1 MPKKVL
7 IVFAHPRYEDSLIHK
22 SLVAAIPQT
31 ENLVFVDLYELYPDF
46 NIDIPTEKQRLSHA
60 DFIVWQHPF
69 YWYSC
74 PPLLKQYLDMVLEF
88 GWAYGSGGFALKD
101 KYFIQAISTG
111 GGQDAYDIN
120 GRNKF
125 TINEFLRPFEQTVKL
140 CHGLWLPP
148 FLVQGTHRLTEEQQ
162 QKAAEEYNLLLK
174 LMLQG
179 HDFLGLLNSGYGN
192 INDQLNQI
200 NS

>member
-1 MPKKVL
+1 MPKNVL
-7 IVFAHPRYEDSLIHK
+7 IVFAHPRYEDSLLHK
-22 SLVAAIPQT
+22 SLVAAIPQN
-31 ENLVFVDLYELYPDF
+31 ENLVFLDLYELYPDF
-46 NIDIPTEKQRLSHA
+46 NIDISTEKQRLSKA
-60 DFIVWQHPF
+60 DFIIWQHPF

-101 KYFIQAISTG
+101 KYFIQVISTG
-111 GGQDAYDIN
+111 GGEDAYGLN

-148 FLVQGTHRLTEEQQ
+148 FLVQGTHRLTEENRL
-162 QKAAEEYNLLLK
+162 KAASEYYQLLT
-174 LMLQG
+174 LMLNG
-179 HDFLGLLNSGYGN
+179 HDFSGLLDRDTNK
-192 INDQLNQI
+192 INDQLNQL
-200 NS
+200 N